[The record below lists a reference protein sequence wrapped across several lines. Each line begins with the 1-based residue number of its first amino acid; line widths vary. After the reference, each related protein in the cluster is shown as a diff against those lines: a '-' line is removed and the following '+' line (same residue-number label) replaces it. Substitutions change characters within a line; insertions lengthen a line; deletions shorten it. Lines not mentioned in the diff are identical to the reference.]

1 MTATATRGPSRVLR
15 VLAPNPSPLTLDGT
29 NSYLIFAGAR
39 AIAIDPGPPIAAH
52 VDTLVAAAAS
62 RAATIAAI
70 VVTHGHPDHAPAA
83 AMLHARTNAPVY
95 GHANATF
102 PVDRVVGEGA
112 RIDIADA
119 SGEIASLHVIDAPG
133 HARDHLVFVY
143 PRENALFT
151 GDVVIGLGT
160 IVIAPPHGDMRAYQR
175 TLARLRDE
183 YGDARTIY
191 GGHGSAIFH
200 PRAKLEEYIA
210 HRQRRETEIL
220 GALAAGE
227 RTIPELVATI
237 YANVAPVLWPAAARQ
252 VLAYL
257 IALER
262 EGRVLSRTLERAL
275 TPAEIA
281 MLDPDLSAIV
291 DPASLA
297 VARAELGYERE
308 LTAIDAYAIA
318 RTTFPN

>member
-1 MTATATRGPSRVLR
+1 VVSAPIVDSASRVRR
-15 VLAPNPSPLTLDGT
+15 VLAPNPSPLTLEGT

-52 VDTLVAAAAS
+52 VDALVAVAAA

-70 VVTHGHPDHAPAA
+70 AVTHGHPDHAPAA

-102 PVDRVVGEGA
+102 PTDCVVGEGD

-133 HARDHLVFVY
+133 HARDHLVFSY
-143 PRENALFT
+143 AREGALFT
-151 GDVVIGLGT
+151 GDVVIGFGT
-160 IVIAPPHGDMRAYQR
+160 IVIAPPYGDMRAYQR

-183 YGDARTIY
+183 FGDVRTIY
-191 GGHGSAIFH
+191 GGHGAPIVD
-200 PRAKLEEYIA
+200 PRAKLDEYIA
-210 HRQRRETEIL
+210 HRERRETEIL
-220 GALAAGE
+220 AALAEGE
-227 RTIPELVATI
+227 RTIPELVAAI
-237 YANVAPVLWPAAARQ
+237 YANVARVLWPAAARQ

-257 IALER
+257 IALTAEK
-262 EGRVLSRTLERAL
+262 RVTSRTLDRAL
-275 TPAEIA
+275 TATEIA

-291 DPASLA
+291 DPNSLA
-297 VARAELGYERE
+297 VARAELGYDRE
-308 LTAIDAYAIA
+308 VAAIEAY
-318 RTTFPN
+318 RRC